1 MKGTKQ
7 GWRWAVSGTDGD
19 RCTPALFL
27 SSTVPSLPSLRTPTI
42 TFAPAFPPRCFVSPS
57 SPEVPVFRPHALRL
71 SQSPQSPLSPTP
83 ASPTVAMGSP
93 AFVGAAAVSS
103 TTFVAR
109 RSALSAR
116 PSAVSVARVSRR
128 SALRMADED
137 ESTRVSGADILKQL
151 REDASKDSIPPPRS
165 GTTRD
170 GDGKANIWGVEPTEN
185 KQDAKDVV
193 PIPLILSAVFG
204 AAITFFLILPNLPFT
219 NPDQL

>member
-1 MKGTKQ
+1 MTCGCALHLFTLYNC
-7 GWRWAVSGTDGD
+7 GSG
-19 RCTPALFL
+19 LL
-27 SSTVPSLPSLRTPTI
+27 
-42 TFAPAFPPRCFVSPS
+42 
-57 SPEVPVFRPHALRL
+57 
-71 SQSPQSPLSPTP
+71 SPLFPL
-83 ASPTVAMGSP
+83 GQ
-93 AFVGAAAVSS
+93 FV
-103 TTFVAR
+103 T
-109 RSALSAR
+109 LSA
-116 PSAVSVARVSRR
+116 AQ
-128 SALRMADED
+128 
-137 ESTRVSGADILKQL
+137 TRVSGADILKQL

>member
-1 MKGTKQ
+1 
-7 GWRWAVSGTDGD
+7 
-19 RCTPALFL
+19 
-27 SSTVPSLPSLRTPTI
+27 
-42 TFAPAFPPRCFVSPS
+42 
-57 SPEVPVFRPHALRL
+57 
-71 SQSPQSPLSPTP
+71 
-83 ASPTVAMGSP
+83 MGSS